1 MRSYSNSFIVEVVF
15 KKKKKFKI
23 KNKRIEINKNKK
35 HEIGSK
41 ETANLKKKKKGLRF
55 DKG

>member
-1 MRSYSNSFIVEVVF
+1 MRSYSNSFIIEVFFFF
-15 KKKKKFKI
+15 KIKI

-41 ETANLKKKKKGLRF
+41 ETANLKKKKKG
-55 DKG
+55 